1 MEINNDNDA
10 PILEEPVEE
19 HPWVEE
25 DINANILHTARFI
38 LRLTP
43 EEIAELRAN
52 DTKRTFKKLKK
63 FCCQNGL
70 CCLYNLLIIGL
81 VVF

>member
-19 HPWVEE
+19 HPRVEE

-43 EEIAELRAN
+43 EEIAELRAD
-52 DTKRTFKKLKK
+52 DT
-63 FCCQNGL
+63 
-70 CCLYNLLIIGL
+70 
-81 VVF
+81 

>member
-19 HPWVEE
+19 HPRVEE

-38 LRLTP
+38 FMLTS

-70 CCLYNLLIIGL
+70 YVLLQLFLLGL
-81 VVF
+81 VVY

>member
-19 HPWVEE
+19 HPRVEE
-25 DINANILHTARFI
+25 DIFANILHTARFI

-43 EEIAELRAN
+43 EEIAELRAD
-52 DTKRTFKKLKK
+52 DT
-63 FCCQNGL
+63 
-70 CCLYNLLIIGL
+70 
-81 VVF
+81 